1 MRSAWCAFSKEMNRL
16 KNKSV
21 HTCPVQTWPGQEVF
35 IYSHPYPRYSWETG
49 WEICS
54 NQLEETSP
62 IDRKNVSHQVHKT
75 TNEQSPT
82 RKKRERNSEGFQ
94 CKWIPPEVR
103 MTHACPD
110 LSGLVQT
117 IFGMHLEC
125 FFLDHSF
132 FFSIDGTS
140 QGCCQSSDADW
151 CFDAELC
158 PYHSWAFLSTTKW
171 RWHTVSCQ
179 ITEVKHRRAGLVPGW
194 VTNREHPVL
203 QTHGQTETSSWQSVL
218 VSPPEY
224 STIHHKVWL
233 ESGLE

>member
-1 MRSAWCAFSKEMNRL
+1 MQVNTTRC
-16 KNKSV
+16 
-21 HTCPVQTWPGQEVF
+21 
-35 IYSHPYPRYSWETG
+35 SHDS
-49 WEICS
+49 C
-54 NQLEETSP
+54 
-62 IDRKNVSHQVHKT
+62 V
-75 TNEQSPT
+75 
-82 RKKRERNSEGFQ
+82 
-94 CKWIPPEVR
+94 
-103 MTHACPD
+103 
-110 LSGLVQT
+110 SGLVRT
-117 IFGMHLEC
+117 CSNHIWYSLGVL
-125 FFLDHSF
+125 FFFISQFFF

-151 CFDAELC
+151 CFYSELC

-171 RWHTVSCQ
+171 RWHTGSCQ